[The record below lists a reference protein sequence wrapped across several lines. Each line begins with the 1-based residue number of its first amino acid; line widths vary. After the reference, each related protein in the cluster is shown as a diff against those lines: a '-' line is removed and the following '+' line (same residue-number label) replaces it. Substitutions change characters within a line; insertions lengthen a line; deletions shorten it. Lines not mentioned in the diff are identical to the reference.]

1 MIFSSKSKGPIRS
14 ETNLVSRTS
23 RILSSIALLAVF
35 TGLVFA
41 LHAQTPAPADKP
53 NPNPIGWK
61 KGPCTAN
68 LGGVAELK
76 VPEGYEFADGD
87 GARKYLE
94 LTHNPSGGSEVGI
107 LTPVSDQKADDWI
120 VLFDFDDTGYVKDD
134 EKSSIDAPKLLESM
148 EKATEADNE
157 ERRKRGWE
165 PFHITGWQTMPFY
178 DQSTHN
184 LTWGTLGK
192 GDNPQE
198 GETINYAT
206 RILGRRGVIRVDL
219 VLDPSQT
226 AATLPKFKEV
236 MTGFSFTAGSRYAD
250 FVKGDK
256 VAEYG
261 LTALIAG
268 GAAAVAI
275 KTGLFAKLIA
285 LLAGLWK
292 VIAVAFAALLSR
304 IKQIFASI
312 RRKISGEEKAP
323 SVDDFR

>member
-1 MIFSSKSKGPIRS
+1 MS

-23 RILSSIALLAVF
+23 RILSSIALLVVLTALAP
-35 TGLVFA
+35 T
-41 LHAQTPAPADKP
+41 LHAQAPAPPDKP

-61 KGPCTAN
+61 KGPFTAN

-94 LTHNPSGGSEVGI
+94 LTHNPAGASEIGI
-107 LTPVSDQKADDWI
+107 LTPISDQKADDWV

-134 EKSSIDAPKLLESM
+134 EKSSIDAPKILDSLQ
-148 EKATEADNE
+148 KATEEDNE
-157 ERRKRGWE
+157 ERKKRGWE
-165 PFHITGWQTMPFY
+165 AFHVTGWQTLPFY

-192 GDNPQE
+192 GDDPKE
-198 GETINYAT
+198 AETINYAT

-219 VLDPSQT
+219 VIDPSQT
-226 AATLPKFKEV
+226 AATLPKFRNV
-236 MTGFSFTAGSRYAD
+236 MTGFSFTSGSRYAD

-268 GAAAVAI
+268 GAAAVAM
-275 KTGLFAKLIA
+275 KTGLFAKLLA

-292 VIAVAFAALLSR
+292 VIAVGVAALLSR
-304 IKQIFASI
+304 IKQIFAAI

-323 SVDDFR
+323 SVDDF

>member
-1 MIFSSKSKGPIRS
+1 MIFSSKSKESIMS

-35 TGLVFA
+35 TGLVSA
-41 LHAQTPAPADKP
+41 LQAQTPAPADTPK
-53 NPNPIGWK
+53 PNPIGWK
-61 KGPCTAN
+61 KGPFTAN

-76 VPEGYEFADGD
+76 VPEGYAFADGD

-107 LTPVSDQKADDWI
+107 LTPASDQKADNWI

-134 EKSSIDAPKLLESM
+134 EKSSIDADKLLASM
-148 EKATEADNE
+148 KKGNEADNE
-157 ERRKRGWE
+157 ERKKRGWE
-165 PFHITGWQTMPFY
+165 AFHLTGWQTMPFY

-184 LTWGTLGK
+184 LTWGTLGDSEDPK
-192 GDNPQE
+192 E
-198 GETINYAT
+198 GETVNYAT
-206 RILGRRGVIRVDL
+206 RILGRRGVMRTDL
-219 VLDPSQT
+219 VTDPEQ
-226 AATLPKFKEV
+226 AATAIPKFKELL
-236 MTGFSFTAGSRYAD
+236 TGFSFTAGSRYAD

-275 KTGLFAKLIA
+275 KTGLFAKLLA

-323 SVDDFR
+323 SVDDLR